1 MMNTLLTGTAVGL
14 LLAFWG
20 GYLLT
25 GWMVPPL
32 QQAIRN
38 AGLLRPNYAGKSV
51 PVALGT
57 ALWLGMFLTTVP
69 FLLLSDVLP
78 IPWAMV
84 QDMIGLLVVSTGF
97 VLIGLLDDVAGNRDV
112 TGIKGHLKKLWRG
125 RVVTTGLIKAVAGL
139 FTGIAG
145 AWMLGLAGWELLAGS
160 LVIALSANL
169 VNLLDLRPGRACKGV
184 LFALLLLAVCSL
196 RALDSPAFWL
206 VLGAVLAY
214 FPDDVKARMMMG
226 DAGSNL
232 LGGSIGMLIVATCSL
247 AVLLA
252 WLGVLLLVH
261 LYAEKYSLS
270 ETIEKNRL
278 LRWLDVLGRSA

>member
-1 MMNTLLTGTAVGL
+1 MNTFLTGTAVGL

-51 PVALGT
+51 PVGLGT

-84 QDMIGLLVVSTGF
+84 QDMIGLLFVSTGF

-139 FTGIAG
+139 CTGIAG
-145 AWMLGLAGWELLAGS
+145 AWMLGLAGWELAVGS

-232 LGGSIGMLIVATCSL
+232 LGGSIGMLVVATCSL
-247 AVLLA
+247 PVLLT
-252 WLGVLLLVH
+252 WLGVLLVVH

>member
-1 MMNTLLTGTAVGL
+1 MNTFLTGTAVGL

-51 PVALGT
+51 PVGLGT

-84 QDMIGLLVVSTGF
+84 QDMIGLLFVSTGF

-112 TGIKGHLKKLWRG
+112 TGIKGHVKKLWRG

-145 AWMLGLAGWELLAGS
+145 AWMLGLAGWELVIGS

-184 LFALLLLAVCSL
+184 LFALLLLAVFSL

-214 FPDDVKARMMMG
+214 FPEDVKARMMMG

-232 LGGSIGMLIVATCSL
+232 LGGSIGMLVVATCSL
-247 AVLLA
+247 PVLLV
-252 WLGVLLLVH
+252 WLGVLLVVH